1 ARRDSRWL
9 PPSMRHPLGK
19 PPRCGI
25 RPDSPLDGGPP
36 IAGAPRTA
44 GRTQLIRP
52 SKRDSLVHVAPF
64 EPRARRR
71 RATRPSCARLV
82 TIVSSGTV
90 LVVDDDEGTCELLQ
104 LLLTGEGYRVHVENS
119 AAAALL

>member
-1 ARRDSRWL
+1 VGLAGPDGDVLEVTEHGEVGRTFEWIGHGVVVCSWTGRTRGEARRDSRWL

-44 GRTQLIRP
+44 GRTQLIQP

-71 RATRPSCARLV
+71 RATRPS
-82 TIVSSGTV
+82 
-90 LVVDDDEGTCELLQ
+90 
-104 LLLTGEGYRVHVENS
+104 
-119 AAAALL
+119 